1 MPGLGE
7 ATAAELFEILKFLLS
22 GTAVRLY
29 LHSRSTPLTCVCAVS
44 SNFPRSVRR
53 ICLLFFAYAVYFLRK
68 TKTRASHLFLA
79 LSVIVVLFAL
89 TQAILDVVNA
99 VILMRV
105 SELLLEG
112 GSLPEALSLYDTYV
126 RIFTARQALLAIN
139 KQLYRCAVIWGSS
152 PYARVAITIPAL
164 LIISTLAVGLWGTF
178 ELESDTAAPFA
189 LALIT
194 NFILLGLTAGR
205 IYRKG
210 RQATVV
216 LGAEAG
222 ARYNRTL
229 EIIPVYSTSSFLLVY
244 IISSVVSP
252 LSVLTALAWGA
263 MAQVV
268 NIVPLMIMVR
278 VGIARSKDDPTAD
291 SRRVFYGGNAGR
303 YGMTAVSDDS
313 TPLKSGQYSEL

>member
-22 GTAVRLY
+22 GTASALIF
-29 LHSRSTPLTCVCAVS
+29 HG
-44 SNFPRSVRR
+44 
-53 ICLLFFAYAVYFLRK
+53 ICLLFFAYAVYFLQK

-139 KQLYRCAVIWGSS
+139 NAITDSILLYRCAVIWGSS

-178 ELESDTAAPFA
+178 ELESDTVAPFA

-205 IYRKG
+205 IFRKG

-229 EIIPVYSTSSFLLVY
+229 EIICESSLLYFIAVLVY
-244 IISSVVSP
+244 LISSTVSP
-252 LSVLTALAWGA
+252 FSILTALAWGA